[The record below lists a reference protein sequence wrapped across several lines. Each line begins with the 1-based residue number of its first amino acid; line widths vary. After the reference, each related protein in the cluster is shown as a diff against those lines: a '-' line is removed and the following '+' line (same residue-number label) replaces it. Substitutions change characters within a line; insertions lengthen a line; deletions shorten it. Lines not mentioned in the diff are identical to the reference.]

1 MEQRY
6 AAIHSG
12 YTWREYLDLPGSDD
26 WAGDGQDSKAKVIAF
41 YRLSK
46 LIEAIGADNG

>member
-6 AAIHSG
+6 AATHSG
-12 YTWREYLDLPGSDD
+12 YTWQTYLDLPGSDD
-26 WAGDGQDSKAKVIAF
+26 WADGDDSKAKVIAF